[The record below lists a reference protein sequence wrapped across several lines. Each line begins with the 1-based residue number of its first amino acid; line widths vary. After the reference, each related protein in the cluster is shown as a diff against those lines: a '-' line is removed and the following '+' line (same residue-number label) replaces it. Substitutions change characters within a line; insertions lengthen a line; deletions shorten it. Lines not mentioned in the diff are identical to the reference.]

1 MLGSAVC
8 VFALQG
14 LMLVAEPA
22 PPPGPRVQPLLSSA
36 AASVASTAETT
47 ADDVTYSPAYY
58 RRLEIHRRASYL
70 MLPLFAFQF
79 AAGLQIY
86 EHSDQAPL
94 WARAGHRVGATG
106 IAALFATNVVTGVP
120 NLVAGL
126 KDPRDRPRRVFHASM
141 MLLASAGFTA
151 TGLLAERAEGNP
163 DDRDLH
169 RALGFTSLGVAT
181 VGYLTM
187 LDVFRGN

>member
-22 PPPGPRVQPLLSSA
+22 APPAAGPRVQPLL
-36 AASVASTAETT
+36 AASAIATPAIATS
-47 ADDVTYSPAYY
+47 DDVTYSPAYY
-58 RRLEIHRRASYL
+58 RRLAVHRTVSYAI
-70 MLPLFAFQF
+70 LPLFAMQF
-79 AAGLQIY
+79 AAGLQLY
-86 EHSDQAPL
+86 EHSDAAPL
-94 WARAGHRVGATG
+94 WARATHRIGATG
-106 IAALFATNVVTGVP
+106 IAALFATNVATGVP

-151 TGLLAERAEGNP
+151 TGLLSERAERSP

-169 RALGFTSLGVAT
+169 RALGLTSLGVAT
-181 VGYLTM
+181 VGYLSM
-187 LDVFRGN
+187 LDIFRGN

>member
-1 MLGSAVC
+1 MFGSAVC

-14 LMLVAEPA
+14 MILVAEPA
-22 PPPGPRVQPLLSSA
+22 PPPAPGPLAQPSLA
-36 AASVASTAETT
+36 AAAVAVTD
-47 ADDVTYSPAYY
+47 DDVTYSPAYY
-58 RRLEIHRRASYL
+58 RRLEVHRRASYL
-70 MLPLFAFQF
+70 ILPLFAVQF
-79 AAGLQIY
+79 AAGLQLY
-86 EHSDQAPL
+86 EHSDEAPL
-94 WARAGHRVGATG
+94 WARAGHRIGATG

-141 MLLASAGFTA
+141 MLLATAGFTA
-151 TGLLAERAEGNP
+151 TGLLAERAESNP

-169 RALGFTSLGVAT
+169 RALGLTSLGVAT

-187 LDVFRGN
+187 LDIFRGN